1 MKLLK
6 TILCATGLMVSGAS
20 MAGPILIINGA
31 NQTTEPGTTSALTDN
46 LKTLHEAVGNTV
58 TIVDDLL
65 ADLSS
70 YAQVWDVRFFNA
82 AALDSTDQ
90 TAYSNYLVNGGGLF
104 LMGENSNFMDR
115 NNSVLSLISSLGGG
129 DLGYNDCYD
138 GTQMVHA
145 PFTGP
150 NDVSQVNYAASGCF
164 NNYGT
169 GQWIT
174 SRADGSIG
182 SGVAFG
188 VGSLSN
194 AMAGALTTILDVNF
208 MMNQYDVPNSQQ
220 LTKNLISFVGEQVE
234 VPSNP
239 VPAPASVLILATGLA
254 ALRLRRKQ

>member
-6 TILCATGLMVSGAS
+6 TILCATGLMVSSAA

-65 ADLSS
+65 GDLSS

-82 AALDSTDQ
+82 AALDSVDQ

-104 LMGENSNFMDR
+104 LMGENSSFMER

-150 NDVSQVNYAASGCF
+150 NDVTEVTYAASGCF
-164 NNYGT
+164 NNKGS

-174 SRADGSIG
+174 SRADGSVG
-182 SGVAFG
+182 SGVAFAA
-188 VGSLSN
+188 GSLAN

-208 MMNQYDVPNSQQ
+208 MMNDFDLPNSQQ
-220 LTKNLISFVGEQVE
+220 LTKNLIAFVGEQTE
-234 VPSNP
+234 NPSNP

-254 ALRLRRKQ
+254 ALRLRRR

>member
-6 TILCATGLMVSGAS
+6 TILCATGLMVSSAA

-65 ADLSS
+65 GDLSS

-82 AALDSTDQ
+82 AALDSVDQ

-104 LMGENSNFMDR
+104 LMGENSSFMER

-150 NDVSQVNYAASGCF
+150 NDVTEVTYAASGCF
-164 NNYGT
+164 NNKGS

-174 SRADGSIG
+174 SRADGSVG
-182 SGVAFG
+182 SGVAFAA
-188 VGSLSN
+188 GSLTN

-208 MMNQYDVPNSQQ
+208 MMNDFDLPNSQQ
-220 LTKNLISFVGEQVE
+220 LTKNLIAFVGEQTE
-234 VPSNP
+234 NPSNP

-254 ALRLRRKQ
+254 ALRLRRR